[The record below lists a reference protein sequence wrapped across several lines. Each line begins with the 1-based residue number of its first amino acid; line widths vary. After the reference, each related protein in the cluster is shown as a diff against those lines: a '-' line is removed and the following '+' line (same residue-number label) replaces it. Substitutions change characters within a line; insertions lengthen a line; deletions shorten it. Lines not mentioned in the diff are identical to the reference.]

1 MQRFS
6 LNRMVGGKLDTDLTA
21 QLAKK
26 LSMAIQI
33 ETTAEKGFSEKKFLQ
48 FRNYLK
54 RGFPLVH
61 KYLTYTVISEASL
74 VFHWKGKKNDAPLV
88 LLAHM
93 DVVPAEEPQLWT
105 HPPFEG
111 FIDDKYIWG
120 RGAIDD
126 KHQIMFQL
134 EAVERLLKTGFCP
147 QQDIYLCY
155 GHNEETMADPSGAK
169 EIVKYLK
176 QRSIHAGLVM
186 DEGGG
191 VFEGTIFESPGYY
204 SFVSL
209 CEKGYADIL
218 LTAVSKGGHSSSPC
232 GKSALNRVASAA
244 CCAEDIPAQVKV
256 TEIVRQLFRI
266 HSPLADE
273 SEIIRQL
280 QKTSV
285 GRAMLQSTVAFTMAK
300 GSAAPNIL
308 SQQAT
313 AVLNCRLLPGDTV
326 GSMLVRIQEIAAP
339 FGVSASILKG
349 HEPSDVSQWDSSAAM
364 LVRKIISGVF
374 PDAAPCPNMML
385 GGSDAKYYSEISRNI
400 LRFVPVRL
408 TPEEKSCMHGIN
420 ERLPLSAL
428 ETGVVFYQEL
438 IRRYSLYV

>member
-1 MQRFS
+1 MIRQNGRG
-6 LNRMVGGKLDTDLTA
+6 VKLDIDFTA

-33 ETTAEKGFSEKKFLQ
+33 ETTAEKGFSQKKFLQ
-48 FRNYLK
+48 FRDYLK
-54 RGFPLVH
+54 RNFPLVH
-61 KYLTYTVISEASL
+61 KYLTCTVILDASL
-74 VFHWKGKKNDAPLV
+74 VYHWKGIKSDAPLV

-111 FIDDKYIWG
+111 FVDDKYIWG

-126 KHQIMFQL
+126 KHQIIFQL
-134 EAVERLLKTGFCP
+134 EAVEQLLKTGFCP

-155 GHNEETMADPSGAK
+155 GHNEETMANPSGAQ
-169 EIVKYLK
+169 EIVKHLEQK
-176 QRSIHAGLVM
+176 NVSAGLVL

-191 VFEGTIFESPGYY
+191 VFEGTIFESTGYY

-232 GKSALNRVASAA
+232 GKSALNRVAAAA
-244 CCAEDIPAQVKV
+244 CCAEDMPARTKV
-256 TEIVRQLFRI
+256 TEIVRQLFRV
-266 HSPLADE
+266 HSPVADE

-280 QKTSV
+280 QKTS
-285 GRAMLQSTVAFTMAK
+285 GGMALLGSTVAFTMAK

-308 SQQAT
+308 PQQAT
-313 AVLNCRLLPGDTV
+313 AVLNCRLMPGDTV
-326 GSMLVRIQEIAAP
+326 ENTLGRIQEITAP
-339 FGVSASILKG
+339 YRVSASILKG
-349 HEPSDVSQWDSSAAM
+349 CEPSAVSRWDSSAAI
-364 LVRKIISGVF
+364 LVREIISGVF
-374 PDAAPCPNMML
+374 PDAPPCPNMML
-385 GGSDAKYYSEISRNI
+385 GGSDAKYYSGISENI

-420 ERLPLSAL
+420 ERIPLSAL
-428 ETGVVFYQEL
+428 ETGVEFYQTL
-438 IRRYSLYV
+438 MCRYSFSM